1 MKAVIYNQ
9 KGEKT
14 KESIILPNDPPK
26 IFLENI

>member
-9 KGEKT
+9 NGKKLEET
-14 KESIILPNDPPK
+14 INLPNDPPK